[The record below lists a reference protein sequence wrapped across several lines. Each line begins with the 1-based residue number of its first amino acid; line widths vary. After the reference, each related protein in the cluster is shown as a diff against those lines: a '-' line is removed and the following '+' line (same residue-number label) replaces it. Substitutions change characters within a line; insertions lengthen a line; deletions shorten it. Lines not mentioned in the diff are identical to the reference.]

1 MRVVRGVIGAV
12 VDRVGEVGLLVDE
25 VEDNVKVGLFL
36 SLYGCNIEI

>member
-12 VDRVGEVGLLVDE
+12 VDRVGEVGLLVVE

-36 SLYGCNIEI
+36 TLYGFNIKI